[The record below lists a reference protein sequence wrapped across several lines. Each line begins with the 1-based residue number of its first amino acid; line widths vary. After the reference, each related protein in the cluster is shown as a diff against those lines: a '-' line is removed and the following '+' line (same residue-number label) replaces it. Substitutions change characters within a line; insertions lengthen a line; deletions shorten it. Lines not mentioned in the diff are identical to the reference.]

1 MHTQRPSLALLAI
14 VLILC
19 SGFAATGFAKEKDP
33 TMPDDP
39 GLMMTTDLTL
49 ARPVGAAATVTGFA
63 LFLVSSPFSLLGG
76 NAGEAW
82 DNLVAAPASYTF
94 KRPLGH
100 FDDKP
105 EVGGQPPQPPPANQ

>member
-1 MHTQRPSLALLAI
+1 MNTTTRMPVALLITALT
-14 VLILC
+14 VLGCCHPGL
-19 SGFAATGFAKEKDP
+19 AQDKDP
-33 TMPDDP
+33 TLPDDP
-39 GLMMTTDLTL
+39 GLMMTTDLAL

-82 DNLVAAPASYTF
+82 DQLVAAPAAYTF

-100 FDDKP
+100 F
-105 EVGGQPPQPPPANQ
+105 EQPQQRQVADPPATPRKK

>member
-1 MHTQRPSLALLAI
+1 MKKRKKTCGAVLAVALLVFGGCI
-14 VLILC
+14 QPL
-19 SGFAATGFAKEKDP
+19 FAEEQDP
-33 TMPDDP
+33 TLPNDP
-39 GLMMTTDLTL
+39 GLMMTTDLAL

-82 DNLVAAPASYTF
+82 DQLVAAPAAYTF

-100 FDDKP
+100 FEEP
-105 EVGGQPPQPPPANQ
+105 RPQEAPGK

>member
-1 MHTQRPSLALLAI
+1 MNRNRPLLPLLAAT
-14 VLILC
+14 LIALGSFPC
-19 SGFAATGFAKEKDP
+19 YGFAQEKDP
-33 TMPDDP
+33 TLPNDP
-39 GLMMTTDLTL
+39 GLMMTTDLAL

-82 DNLVAAPASYTF
+82 NNLVAAPASYTF

-100 FDDKP
+100 FD
-105 EVGGQPPQPPPANQ
+105 QPDPKTLPPKSEPLAR